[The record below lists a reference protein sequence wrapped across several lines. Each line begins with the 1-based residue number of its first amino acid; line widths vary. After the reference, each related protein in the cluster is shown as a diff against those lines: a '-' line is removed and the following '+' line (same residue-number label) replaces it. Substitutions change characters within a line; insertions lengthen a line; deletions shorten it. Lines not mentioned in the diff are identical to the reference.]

1 MAIFS
6 EGGWTSPD
14 CPVGISCICLAIL
27 CTVLNSL
34 VFLHNYH
41 KNKSVARSLYLCL
54 SATDLVTAWVI
65 LVPYSVMVLKKEA
78 LVCADI
84 PQNPCESDRNDVETL
99 SENVSLFDK
108 VFSVISQLMVF
119 APNHLTASLAITRYI
134 QIKYP
139 LRPLKIKT
147 VIISIL
153 LSIIWHPAVVTCY
166 FLSSS
171 RFVKMKTQ
179 FAVIGS
185 EEMPRL
191 FNFEITWQIFSTI
204 VFIPTA
210 VLQIS
215 SIVSSLLTIYE
226 LIKSY
231 ITPIGVTPPPR
242 RLNTKSTVRILVTN
256 IGSVMAVACYVIVL
270 AGDYKLKEDGEKRS
284 RFGLEDEIKFLLG
297 IQLIP
302 AIVST
307 LNPVTYIVFS
317 QGCSLRLIRPG

>member
-6 EGGWTSPD
+6 EGGWTVPD
-14 CPVGISCICLAIL
+14 CPTGISCICLAVL

-65 LVPYSVMVLKKEA
+65 LVPYSVMVLNKEEID
-78 LVCADI
+78 CEDT
-84 PQNPCESDRNDVETL
+84 PPDPCEPDKNDEIETL

-108 VFSVISQLMVF
+108 VLSVISQLMVF
-119 APNHLTASLAITRYI
+119 APNHLTAFLAITRYI

-139 LRPLKIKT
+139 LRPLKVKT
-147 VIISIL
+147 VLISIF
-153 LSIIWHPAVVTCY
+153 LSIIWHPAVVSCY

-185 EEMPRL
+185 EEKPRL
-191 FNFEITWQIFSTI
+191 FSFEITWQIFSTI
-204 VFIPTA
+204 VFFPTA
-210 VLQIS
+210 VLQVS

-270 AGDYKLKEDGEKRS
+270 AGEYKLEEGGEKRG
-284 RFGLEDEIKFLLG
+284 RFSLEDEIKFLLG
-297 IQLIP
+297 TQLIP

-307 LNPVTYIVFS
+307 LNPITYIVFS
-317 QGCSLRLIRPG
+317 QGCSLRLRPG